1 MTPEDIL
8 ADFSEAQNQFAPI
21 DRQPTD
27 DDLVRLEETLYPLLL
42 AIPYDSEHGKHNLSG
57 IILDDKTYK
66 TTYGTPFPVP
76 TKPGAYD
83 TSIPDDAKSVIRAR
97 AEAIHKARI
106 QDYLI
111 YDAALRATHR
121 FILNVIDDTY
131 VRTLKHATTY
141 YTKVHPRTI
150 LKHLR
155 TTCGGLHPIDAVS
168 LINDMNH
175 YYEATTGIPEY
186 INKLEDAQKKAQRA
200 NVPIADSTLVAIA
213 TASVMASQQYPRTDD
228 VWDDLSPKERTWT
241 KWKTTYTQAY
251 NKALIRKKSTAGTP
265 QFGSAQLTPIVH
277 DSSQHSPH
285 QRHNTEDE
293 YSNTLVHPHTAPPP
307 YDHSASVATPTS
319 NVLDTLVHT
328 NEQLTKT
335 NAELTA
341 TVAKL
346 NTQNH
351 QLQRQINAANNR
363 LSQPGISRQRSHNA
377 NRTRFNDRT
386 TNKFNDPKD
395 NDRSSTHNSE

>member
-8 ADFSEAQNQFAPI
+8 ANFSEAQNQFAPI

-57 IILDDKTYK
+57 TILDDKTYK

-111 YDAALRATHR
+111 YDAALRATHK
-121 FILNVIDDTY
+121 FILGVIDDTY
-131 VRTLKHATTY
+131 VRTLNHATTY

-175 YYEATTGIPEY
+175 YFESTNGIPEY
-186 INKLEDAQKKAQRA
+186 INKLEVAQKKAQRA

-213 TASVMASQQYPRTDD
+213 TASVMASQLYPRTDD
-228 VWDDLSPKERTWT
+228 AWDDLSPKERTWA

-251 NKALIRKKSTAGTP
+251 NKALIRKKGTTGTP
-265 QFGSAQLTPIVH
+265 QFGNAHLTPIVH
-277 DSSQHSPH
+277 DSLQHAPH
-285 QRHNTEDE
+285 QHYNTDTEF
-293 YSNTLVHPHTAPPP
+293 STTLDQPHPAPPP
-307 YDHSASVATPTS
+307 YNHTASTVTPTS

-335 NAELTA
+335 NAELPA
-341 TVAKL
+341 A
-346 NTQNH
+346 
-351 QLQRQINAANNR
+351 AANNR
-363 LSQPGISRQRSHNA
+363 LAQNGISRPKFHNT
-377 NRTRFNDRT
+377 NRHRFNDNRT
-386 TNKFNDPKD
+386 TNKYNDTKD
-395 NDRSSTHNSE
+395 SDRPSTNNSE

>member
-8 ADFSEAQNQFAPI
+8 ADFSEAQNQFSPI

-27 DDLVRLEETLYPLLL
+27 DDLVRLEETLL
-42 AIPYDSEHGKHNLSG
+42 AIPYDSENGKHNLSG

-66 TTYGTPFPVP
+66 TTYGAPFPVP

-106 QDYLI
+106 QDYHI
-111 YDAALRATHR
+111 YDAALRATHK

-168 LINDMNH
+168 LINDMNN
-175 YYEATTGIPEY
+175 YFDSANGIPEY

-213 TASVMASQQYPRTDD
+213 TASVMASQLYPRTDD
-228 VWDDLSPKERTWT
+228 AWDDLSPKERTWA

-251 NKALIRKKSTAGTP
+251 NKALIRKNGTIGTP
-265 QFGSAQLTPIVH
+265 QFGNAHLTPIVH
-277 DSSQHSPH
+277 DSVQHAPH
-285 QRHNTEDE
+285 QHCNTDTEF
-293 YSNTLVHPHTAPPP
+293 STTLEPPHPAPPP
-307 YDHSASVATPTS
+307 YNHTASTVTPTS

-341 TVAKL
+341 AVAKL

-363 LSQPGISRQRSHNA
+363 LAQNGIARPKFHNT
-377 NRTRFNDRT
+377 NRHRFTDIRT
-386 TNKFNDPKD
+386 TNKYNDTKD
-395 NDRSSTHNSE
+395 NDRPSTNKSE

>member
-8 ADFSEAQNQFAPI
+8 ADFNEAQNQFAPI

-42 AIPYDSEHGKHNLSG
+42 AIPYDSENGKHNLSG

-66 TTYGTPFPVP
+66 NTYGTPFPVP

-106 QDYLI
+106 QDYLL

-121 FILNVIDDTY
+121 FILGTIDDTY
-131 VRTLKHATTY
+131 VRTLKHTTTY
-141 YTKVHPRTI
+141 YTKVHPRSI

-155 TTCGGLHPIDAVS
+155 STCGGLHPTDAVS

-175 YYEATTGIPEY
+175 YYESANSIPEF

-200 NVPIADSTLVAIA
+200 NVPIADTTLVAIA
-213 TASVMASQQYPRTDD
+213 TASVMASQTYPRTDD
-228 VWDDLSPKERTWT
+228 AWDDLSPKEKTWA

-251 NKALIRKKSTAGTP
+251 NKALIRKKNTVGTP
-265 QFGSAQLTPIVH
+265 QFGSAHLTPTVLG
-277 DSSQHSPH
+277 STQHSNTHNQPH
-285 QRHNTEDE
+285 PA
-293 YSNTLVHPHTAPPP
+293 PHP
-307 YDHSASVATPTS
+307 YDHTASVVTPTS
-319 NVLDTLVHT
+319 NVLNTLVHT

-341 TVAKL
+341 ALTKL

-363 LSQPGISRQRSHNA
+363 LAQHGISRPNFHNTHRQKSNDSRNTTHRSN
-377 NRTRFNDRT
+377 NNKDTERTPT
-386 TNKFNDPKD
+386 YK
-395 NDRSSTHNSE
+395 SE